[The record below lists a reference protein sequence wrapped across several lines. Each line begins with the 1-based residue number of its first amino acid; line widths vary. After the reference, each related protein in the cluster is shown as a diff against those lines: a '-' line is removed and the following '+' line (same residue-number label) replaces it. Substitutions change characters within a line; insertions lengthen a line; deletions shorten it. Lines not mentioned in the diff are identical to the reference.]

1 MHKRIYT
8 SGYFSL
14 KGVNDIFHND
24 EGFTL
29 CTTYDTNYENQEKVM
44 FNEVIDL
51 ESEESKIRE
60 EFTYCLLNNIQ
71 VGCRILAGHN
81 YTSNFMMNWIMQSFF
96 KGKLICE
103 AFDKC
108 LPVDAVVVHNDH
120 DPLYGA
126 LASYAMS
133 KGIPAFCLYNGFSS
147 CLTPMVNGMH
157 DYRFGNYYCVN
168 GEMVLDYIQKRVAGN
183 FKGVLTG
190 CASWDHYYKK
200 EANREPNTY
209 LYNPTTNYD
218 IITLNEVQY
227 AVATALHPWT
237 WMLRPVGCDDMFYRA
252 FARFQKTNPD
262 AKLIISARP
271 YSFSGSAQGHLAEI
285 AGVENPVIYTNEE
298 KPFRDLVQECEFF
311 ISGIS
316 STIQEAIITRTPT
329 LFLCGKEL
337 GDDNFFK
344 GRDCYI
350 ESIIHE
356 LAIQRG
362 LETLTEKKAELIEAC
377 DAKAYYYNY
386 MDDGKASERSVG
398 YILTVIEG

>member
-14 KGVNDIFHND
+14 KGINDILHND

-29 CTTYDTNYENQEKVM
+29 CTTYPTEYENQEKVHFDEM
-44 FNEVIDL
+44 FDTESPESIEREQLMYALL
-51 ESEESKIRE
+51 E
-60 EFTYCLLNNIQ
+60 NIT
-71 VGCRILAGHN
+71 VGGQTIAMHD
-81 YTSNFMMNWIMQSFF
+81 YTSNFMANWFMQGFF

-108 LPVDAVVVHNDH
+108 LPVDAVIVHNDH

-133 KGIPAFCLYNGFSS
+133 KGIPAFCFYNGFSS
-147 CLTPMVNGMH
+147 CLTPIINGMN
-157 DYRFGNYYCVN
+157 DYRFGNYYGLN
-168 GEMVLDYIQKRVAGN
+168 GEMVLEYVQKRVARN

-190 CASWDHYYKK
+190 CASWDPYYQR
-200 EANREPNTY
+200 EAKREANTY

-218 IITLNEVQY
+218 VTNMTGMQF

-237 WMLRPVGCDDMFYRA
+237 WMLRPVGCDLVFYRA
-252 FARFQKTNPD
+252 FAKFQKDNPD
-262 AKLIISARP
+262 AKLVISARP
-271 YSFSGSAQGHLAEI
+271 YSFAGSAQAHWAT
-285 AGVENPVIYTNEE
+285 ASGVKDAVVYTSEE
-298 KPFRDLVQECEFF
+298 RPFRELIQDCEFF

-329 LFLCGKEL
+329 LFVCGREL
-337 GDDNFFK
+337 GDEDFFK

-350 ESIIHE
+350 ESTVHE
-356 LAIQRG
+356 DSVRQG
-362 LETLTEKKAELIEAC
+362 LEVMTQNKADLMEAC
-377 DAKAYYYNY
+377 NEKAYYYNF

-398 YILTVIEG
+398 YILNVIEG